1 MIQTR
6 KNRKATATPDDLSTL
21 GGRLRYCRNKAGLT
35 QADVAETFGVSQG
48 AVYQH
53 ETNKTGPATE
63 ALPVLAGM
71 YGVSLEWLL
80 TGGDV
85 LPSIE
90 PKGRTGKGAAATS
103 TSVHTE
109 GLNPLHIATLDLLC
123 TTARAGLLPN
133 ADCLELMTDW
143 QKRLDAHGHQKN
155 LAEQGGGQG
164 IGRSS

>member
-1 MIQTR
+1 MSQPR
-6 KNRKATATPDDLSTL
+6 KSQKATATPDDLATL
-21 GGRLRYCRNKAGLT
+21 GGRLRYCRNKAGLS
-35 QADVAETFGVSQG
+35 QDDVAETIAVSQG

-53 ETNKTGPATE
+53 ETNRTGPATE

-80 TGGDV
+80 TGDDV

-90 PKGRTGKGAAATS
+90 PKGRAGKGTAAAS
-103 TSVHTE
+103 TSVRTE

-133 ADCLELMTDW
+133 ADCLEMMTDW
-143 QKRLDAHGHQKN
+143 QKRLDAHRHQEN
-155 LAEQGGGQG
+155 LAQ
-164 IGRSS
+164 